1 MVLPRRNPRQCETRE
16 MASMASRSHAVPAA
30 PRAASRRARGTASG
44 RPGGNTGLGAHE
56 TWIRF
61 PTSRASRAR
70 RRTSP
75 RAAVSAVAGLF
86 GRGASPDTASPS
98 AIEAEIDAAAPASS
112 TAGTTQLSLADAVWK
127 VSREIPLSLRDRAAC
142 AVAAEATQALC
153 EAGLDGAGLAVT
165 LAILEALRRNGII
178 DGFTA
183 DDDAGDANATEGTT
197 TNKTVRARAG
207 YRAGDVAADGEPC
220 RAVPHA
226 WLELEGRVL
235 DICTDGLALCEAA
248 RRASVDYS
256 DADAM
261 RARFG
266 GDALRLGSHAPD
278 ARPPLTVLNVPV
290 PVGGTRTMT
299 VPVRLTL
306 RDPPASVPGAARAV
320 QTAAGYRAALRA
332 CAADPGA
339 VAGLVD
345 EMPFEVKAVFHRV
358 ASTKLDVVGDEKAR
372 VARLKSP

>member
-1 MVLPRRNPRQCETRE
+1 MRR
-16 MASMASRSHAVPAA
+16 
-30 PRAASRRARGTASG
+30 
-44 RPGGNTGLGAHE
+44 
-56 TWIRF
+56 
-61 PTSRASRAR
+61 
-70 RRTSP
+70 
-75 RAAVSAVAGLF
+75 
-86 GRGASPDTASPS
+86 D
-98 AIEAEIDAAAPASS
+98 
-112 TAGTTQLSLADAVWK
+112 
-127 VSREIPLSLRDRAAC
+127 PLSLRDRAAC

-320 QTAAGYRAALRA
+320 QTAAGCRTRCGRARRTGRRRAGGRDALR
-332 CAADPGA
+332 GQ
-339 VAGLVD
+339 
-345 EMPFEVKAVFHRV
+345 AVFRRV
-358 ASTKLDVVGDEKAR
+358 ASAKLDVVGDERRASR
-372 VARLKSP
+372 G